1 MPDGS
6 SRSRPTRHRFG
17 KARDEAA
24 TDDTDPKPTPRPYR
38 RLPPAITPLAA
49 RDLAAGVVDHRLGR
63 GLKRFREQIASTL
76 DASSTGTYTSFRRA
90 LAACLH
96 KLAAGADDGQTTVLI
111 PGFCS
116 QDYADAIE
124 GIGLTPRRYDID
136 PRSLSVRMQSL
147 TERTTDGVLAVVV
160 NNVLGYGS
168 AMTDIAA
175 HCRATDVHLI
185 EAIGYAYGT
194 RYQGDR
200 LGTFGDCA
208 VMNFQQGKPIP
219 IGGGMVVSQTPTLT
233 FSDEPRP
240 TVTPNVA
247 TVAGYAALG
256 RPRPYYGYTLAKHV
270 AAAFDAAPDRP
281 STHPES
287 KFKIAYEPPFAS
299 LADFHGAVGRRILD
313 RLAAHQRQR
322 AETAKAYATALAD
335 CPHIGHIQPV
345 TGLTNH
351 QHVRYPLVVDD
362 PNRRAV
368 IRDALDGVGVETAAL
383 YDWPPLTADT
393 VPGAAQLQ
401 SAILTLPTHPYV
413 DTRDRRLIIETVR
426 EAATS
431 G

>member
-1 MPDGS
+1 MSDGS
-6 SRSRPTRHRFG
+6 SRPHR
-17 KARDEAA
+17 ARRRRAPDDAV
-24 TDDTDPKPTPRPYR
+24 TDGADLDPTPRSYR
-38 RLPPAITPLAA
+38 RLPPAVTPLSA

-63 GLKRFREQIASTL
+63 GLERFREQIASTL

-136 PRSLSVRMQSL
+136 PRSLSVRMHSL
-147 TERTTDGVLAVVV
+147 TERTTDEVLAVVV

-168 AMTDIAA
+168 AMTDIAT
-175 HCRATDVHLI
+175 HCRTADVHLI

-194 RYQGDR
+194 QYRGDR

-208 VMNFQQGKPIP
+208 VVNFQQGKPIP
-219 IGGGMVVSQTPTLT
+219 VGGGMVVSQTPELV
-233 FSDEPRP
+233 FGDDPRP
-240 TVTPNVA
+240 TVTPNMA

-270 AAAFDAAPDRP
+270 AAVFDAAPDRP

-287 KFKIAYEPPFAS
+287 KFEVAYEPPFAS

-313 RLAAHQRQR
+313 RLATHRQQR
-322 AETAKAYATALAD
+322 AETATAYATALAD
-335 CPHIGHIQPV
+335 CPHVSHIQPIA
-345 TGLTNH
+345 GLTNL

-362 PNRRAV
+362 PDRRAS
-368 IRDALDGVGVETAAL
+368 IRDALDRAGVETAAL
-383 YDWPPLTADT
+383 YDWPPLSADT

-413 DTRDRRLIIETVR
+413 DTRDRQLIVETVR